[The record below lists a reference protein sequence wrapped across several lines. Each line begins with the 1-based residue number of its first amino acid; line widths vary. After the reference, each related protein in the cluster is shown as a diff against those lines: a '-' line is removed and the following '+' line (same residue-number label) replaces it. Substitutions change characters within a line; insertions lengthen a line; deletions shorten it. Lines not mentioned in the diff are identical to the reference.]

1 MHRASITKRAVKG
14 VYSLLQPS
22 LVLQGEPPCWRS
34 ELGDMAT
41 TWGTEQTPYPKRKQR
56 EMGIMS
62 IWHIY
67 DKIFSDPI
75 PGRWIHGEWRSCA
88 PTPTKKKCQ
97 RGKSK
102 QAVQPS
108 VYVLCGE
115 HGGFIQDNYIS
126 VCFQCPNQTAN
137 SSLLIYTKVC
147 PLPRS
152 SLCYIKVWQGDSAST
167 HLILTRTKLC
177 LKSFIK
183 VLPWK
188 KKCFYLLTRCKAW
201 FIVLCWIL
209 CCSGREKLR

>member
-115 HGGFIQDNYIS
+115 HGGFYPGWLHQCLLS
-126 VCFQCPNQTAN
+126 VPKSNSKQQSINLHKSLSTAKVFTLLHKSVTGWLQTTAHPHIWFSQEP
-137 SSLLIYTKVC
+137 SSV
-147 PLPRS
+147 
-152 SLCYIKVWQGDSAST
+152 
-167 HLILTRTKLC
+167 
-177 LKSFIK
+177 
-183 VLPWK
+183 
-188 KKCFYLLTRCKAW
+188 
-201 FIVLCWIL
+201 
-209 CCSGREKLR
+209 

>member
-62 IWHIY
+62 IWQIY

-88 PTPTKKKCQ
+88 PTPTKKKSV
-97 RGKSK
+97 RGESQSK
-102 QAVQPS
+102 LFSHLRMCCVVNMVVLSRMTTS
-108 VYVLCGE
+108 V
-115 HGGFIQDNYIS
+115 FAFSAQIKQ
-126 VCFQCPNQTAN
+126 QTAVYQ
-137 SSLLIYTKVC
+137 STQKSVHC
-147 PLPRS
+147 
-152 SLCYIKVWQGDSAST
+152 QGLHFVT
-167 HLILTRTKLC
+167 
-177 LKSFIK
+177 
-183 VLPWK
+183 
-188 KKCFYLLTRCKAW
+188 
-201 FIVLCWIL
+201 
-209 CCSGREKLR
+209 

>member
-88 PTPTKKKCQ
+88 PTPTKKKVSE
-97 RGKSK
+97 GKVKASCSAICVCAVWRTWWFYPGWLHQCLLSVPKSNSK
-102 QAVQPS
+102 QQSINLHKSLSTAKVFTLLHKS
-108 VYVLCGE
+108 VTGWLQTTAHPHIWFSQE
-115 HGGFIQDNYIS
+115 QSS
-126 VCFQCPNQTAN
+126 V
-137 SSLLIYTKVC
+137 
-147 PLPRS
+147 
-152 SLCYIKVWQGDSAST
+152 
-167 HLILTRTKLC
+167 
-177 LKSFIK
+177 
-183 VLPWK
+183 
-188 KKCFYLLTRCKAW
+188 
-201 FIVLCWIL
+201 
-209 CCSGREKLR
+209 